1 MKPNQLVFSSL
12 LAVLYGLICLV
23 MLATGY
29 GVTDCITL
37 LGWPAGGYLAI
48 NLIAVFARMILI
60 SVADEPDYN
69 FKQPRP
75 WISQNMPIVSDFL
88 ADWAGRVGSAF
99 MILLDL
105 MPVFRTF
112 VTVVTMCVG
121 PLMGVV
127 YLFSTTGPT
136 LVTDLFQL
144 VGQLA
149 ALWVM
154 YAGFSFVIAA
164 IEAADVSLMPPTPRA
179 ERLKL
184 KIDRLVDEL
193 IELEPI
199 GGGG

>member
-105 MPVFRTF
+105 MPVFRIW
-112 VTVVTMCVG
+112 VTVVTICVG

-136 LVTDLFQL
+136 LVPDLIQL
-144 VGQLA
+144 IGQMA
-149 ALWVM
+149 SLWVM
-154 YAGFSFVIAA
+154 YAGFGFVLTA
-164 IEAADVSLMPPTPRA
+164 IEAADVSLAPMPPMPRD
-179 ERLKL
+179 ERLKSE
-184 KIDRLVDEL
+184 IDRLVDEL
-193 IELEPI
+193 SDLQTQEV
-199 GGGG
+199 